1 MSAKPKSI
9 NLVPVDKFSKT
20 TVGRVINWL
29 LSTFRVIVILVEF
42 VVMGAFLSRFWLDA
56 KNSDV
61 TDELRDRQFV
71 IEATKDMEEEMN
83 LFQAKVY
90 RLETL
95 SKANDTAVNF
105 ISFLPTL
112 IPPEIKL
119 VNLEVYNKTTSL
131 SGSAVNESF
140 VNQFLANL
148 KSHSSIKS
156 ASVTGMS
163 TDSDTGFLDFQIAV
177 VLNK

>member
-9 NLVPVDKFSKT
+9 NLIPVDKFSKT
-20 TVGRVINWL
+20 VVGRVINWL
-29 LSTFRVIVILVEF
+29 LSTFRVIVIMVEF

-71 IEATKDMEEEMN
+71 VEATKGIEDEMN
-83 LFQAKVY
+83 LFSAKVH

-95 SKANDTAVNF
+95 SKVNTATVDF

-119 VNLEVYNKTTSL
+119 TSLEIYNKNASL

-148 KSHSSIKS
+148 KSHRSVKS
-156 ASVTGMS
+156 VNVTGMS
-163 TDSDTGFLDFQIAV
+163 TDGETGFLDFQTAV
-177 VLNK
+177 ILNE